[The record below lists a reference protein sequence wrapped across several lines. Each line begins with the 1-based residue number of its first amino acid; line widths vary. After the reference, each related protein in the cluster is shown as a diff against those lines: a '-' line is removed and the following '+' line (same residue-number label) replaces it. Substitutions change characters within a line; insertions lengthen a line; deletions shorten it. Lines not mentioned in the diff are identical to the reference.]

1 MPALNSVSAVRSRFF
16 AAALRR
22 LAPLFAL
29 LALALVGLGVWTL
42 SQNDKNL
49 FALAGISMQRVSESA
64 DFRLRH
70 VVADEY
76 EHVEREA
83 LLAAL
88 NLPMGAPLLPM
99 ELGAAKSRLEDL
111 PWVAQASLRRVFPDT
126 LEVRL
131 REEIPFALWQKDG
144 HLFLLNRGG
153 QAFLELGP
161 ARAYNDAK
169 ATLGD
174 FASLPYLVG
183 AGALDAGVS
192 LSEALRPYPSLRQK
206 LRAAI
211 RVGERRWDLQLE
223 DGIRVQLPEEGALPA
238 LARLQRLHEDHDIF
252 RRDIASI
259 DLRLPDRIGFR
270 LNEGARMPEM
280 GEAAAEAW
288 EPAAG
293 GAVTQTGD
301 DNETRGD
308 G

>member
-22 LAPLFAL
+22 LAPLFVL
-29 LALALVGLGVWTL
+29 LVLALVGLGLWTL
-42 SQNDKNL
+42 SQQDKSL
-49 FALAGISMQRVSESA
+49 FALTGLSMQRVSESA

-70 VVADEY
+70 IVVDEH
-76 EHVEREA
+76 EHVEQEV

-88 NLPMGAPLLPM
+88 DLPMGAPLLPM
-99 ELGAAKSRLEDL
+99 ELGAAKSRLESL
-111 PWVAQASLRRVFPDT
+111 PWVAQASLRRIFPDT

-131 REEIPFALWQKDG
+131 REEIPFALWQKDE

-161 ARAYNDAK
+161 ARAYADAK
-169 ATLGD
+169 EALGD
-174 FASLPYLVG
+174 FSSLPYLVG
-183 AGALDAGVS
+183 EGALDAGVS

-206 LRAAI
+206 LRAAV
-211 RVGERRWDLQLE
+211 RVGERRWDLHLE

-252 RRDIASI
+252 RRDIRSI

-270 LNEGARMPEM
+270 LNAGARMPET
-280 GEAAAEAW
+280 GEAAAEAS

-293 GAVTQTGD
+293 GAVMQSGD
-301 DNETRGD
+301 DKETQGD